1 MEAIVNKVDGKSPA
15 DPRNFKSDNGSDDDG
30 ALDGVQIREV
40 EDEHGMKRNVR
51 MLDTATM
58 KELASMLA
66 SSMPQNGAAPTGT
79 KPVAGA
85 APTDKETVISV
96 LHSEMDSQR

>member
-1 MEAIVNKVDGKSPA
+1 M
-15 DPRNFKSDNGSDDDG
+15 
-30 ALDGVQIREV
+30 QIREV

-66 SSMPQNGAAPTGT
+66 SSMPANGGTTTAKNPNGNGAAP
-79 KPVAGA
+79 A
-85 APTDKETVISV
+85 DKETVISV
-96 LHSEMDSQR
+96 LHSETNE